1 MLIFQRFALLL
12 LCLLGALI
20 CFPNY
25 PLSAWLFV
33 GLVFAIGMAVIM
45 VVSFIFAISG
55 LDRFASF
62 NHVVTLVL
70 VIGVGYVL
78 LWYLPQEG
86 DLKPIDQ
93 LHQGKFPTQADL
105 VRGAKQLTFNFDFN
119 RRGAH
124 NEENFA
130 NQQHNKQV
138 EKTSQKTD
146 SSSKD
151 SAEKWK
157 SIGIKAN

>member
-1 MLIFQRFALLL
+1 MLVFQRFALLL

-25 PLSAWLFV
+25 PLSAWLFIGILFAV
-33 GLVFAIGMAVIM
+33 GMGVIM
-45 VVSFIFAISG
+45 IVSFVFAISG

-62 NHVVTLVL
+62 NHVVTLAL
-70 VIGVGYVL
+70 IIAVGYVL
-78 LWYLPQEG
+78 LWHLPQSG
-86 DLKPIDQ
+86 DLKPIEQ
-93 LHQGKFPTQADL
+93 LQQGKFPTQEDL
-105 VRGAKQLTFNFDFN
+105 IRGVKQLTFNFDFN

-124 NEENFA
+124 SEENFA
-130 NQQHNKQV
+130 NQQHNNQPA
-138 EKTSQKTD
+138 KTSQKTD
-146 SSSKD
+146 STSSD

>member
-1 MLIFQRFALLL
+1 MLGFQRLALLL

-25 PLSAWLFV
+25 PLSAWLFI
-33 GLVFAIGMAVIM
+33 GAVFAVGIGVIM
-45 VVSFIFAISG
+45 VLSFIFAISG

-62 NHVVTLVL
+62 NHVITL
-70 VIGVGYVL
+70 IFIIAVGYVL
-78 LWYLPQEG
+78 LWYLPQDG
-86 DLKPIDQ
+86 DVKPIEQ
-93 LHQGKFPTQADL
+93 LRQGKFPTQADL
-105 VRGAKQLTFNFDFN
+105 VRGFKQLTFNFDFN

-124 NEENFA
+124 NEQNFS
-130 NQQHNKQV
+130 NQQRSNPPA
-138 EKTSQKTD
+138 KTPQKTESN
-146 SSSKD
+146 SSD